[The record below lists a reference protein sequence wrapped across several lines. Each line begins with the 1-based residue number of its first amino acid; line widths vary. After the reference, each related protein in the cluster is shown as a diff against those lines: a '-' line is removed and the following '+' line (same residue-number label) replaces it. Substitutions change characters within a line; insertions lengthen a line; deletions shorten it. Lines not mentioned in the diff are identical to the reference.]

1 MTTKRGDAIPRPQPW
16 IVKAADLTAGKGW
29 DSLVAQ
35 HPEAADRAWV
45 AMTSDPR
52 RTDARQHQLKGAL
65 GSVSVGGATL
75 QQWQF
80 EATAGGRIWY
90 AIDDEARVLWVTHAG
105 TGHPKQTETPRRKKR

>member
-1 MTTKRGDAIPRPQPW
+1 MTTKRGNEIPRPQPW
-16 IVKAADLTAGKGW
+16 TVKAADLAAGKGW

-45 AMTSDPR
+45 AMTSQPR
-52 RTDARQHQLKGAL
+52 TTDSRQHQLKGSLAT
-65 GSVSVGGATL
+65 VSVGGNSL

-90 AIDDEARVLWVTHAG
+90 AIDDDARVLWVTEAG
-105 TGHPKQTETPRRKKR
+105 TAHPKQTETRRREKR